1 VPRLTSKDPER
12 LTAKTCA
19 QDLCLQLKL
28 ILKRFQYRLRPLSW
42 VLEVQFWIGAAQN
55 CLSSEYDFCLS
66 LSLDRSKQ
74 NWKGGSLAE
83 ISQLRSSNSMQ
94 DSRELLSMDGPKT
107 RGRHRSL
114 EAEASILKAAL
125 YLLERK
131 PLRQVTTDAIA
142 RRAGVSKA
150 TIYKWWPN
158 KSMVALDAYL
168 GGMTERVS
176 MPDTGSAEVDF
187 TVQLKSVTTFYKSSL
202 GRLFCQFLAEGQ
214 SDPGFLALFRDR
226 FLYARRDAARVMWR
240 RGVDRGE
247 IRKEID
253 SEIVLDLIYGPMVFR
268 LLAGHGSLN
277 DHESEAM
284 IEAIFGGLR
293 HPGHVC
299 PRNRKRKGSNRDR
312 ALKTSLS
319 LSRAR

>member
-1 VPRLTSKDPER
+1 MPRTSYLHSTGHSEQPQK
-12 LTAKTCA
+12 
-19 QDLCLQLKL
+19 
-28 ILKRFQYRLRPLSW
+28 
-42 VLEVQFWIGAAQN
+42 
-55 CLSSEYDFCLS
+55 LSSEGEP
-66 LSLDRSKQ
+66 R
-74 NWKGGSLAE
+74 A
-83 ISQLRSSNSMQ
+83 
-94 DSRELLSMDGPKT
+94 

-142 RRAGVSKA
+142 HRAGVSKA

-168 GGMTERVS
+168 GGMTERVA
-176 MPDTGSAEVDF
+176 MPDTGSAELDF
-187 TVQLKSVTTFYKSSL
+187 TVQLKSVTAFYKSSL
-202 GRLFCQFLAEGQ
+202 GRLFCQFIAEGQ

-253 SEIVLDLIYGPMVFR
+253 SEIVLDLVYGPMVFR

-284 IEAIFGGLR
+284 IDAIFGGLR
-293 HPGHVC
+293 QPSHPC
-299 PRNRKRKGSNRDR
+299 
-312 ALKTSLS
+312 LKTKNGNQSITGRGSETLES
-319 LSRAR
+319 QDG